1 MSGISLLADT
11 NVFINLAEDKGNA
24 QAYLQNNTVYA
35 SIISELE
42 LLGFHNISN
51 KEYKY
56 FEILLQ
62 NCTVVELIRPI
73 KEKVISIRRSTKIKL
88 PDAIIVAT
96 AMYLNIPLLT
106 YDKGLSRIKNIDLII
121 PEL

>member
-35 SIISELE
+35 SNISELE

>member
-1 MSGISLLADT
+1 MNGISLLADT

-24 QAYLQNNTVYA
+24 QAYLQNNTIYA
-35 SIISELE
+35 SVISELE
-42 LLGFHNISN
+42 LLGFHNISS
-51 KEYKY
+51 KEYKF